1 MRKILTVVMMLLA
14 LIPHAQAITIEHE
27 IGSTYI
33 LWKWNCSNPNTT
45 VNVSVDGVAVMT
57 NASCVGE
64 YLLKD
69 VNENELHMI
78 RITNVSNES
87 DYVVDVVRTL
97 PPFSFFLALLL
108 ITFSLIVIVFATTST
123 TRIVASIFSLIFT
136 AFTYKYSLYYASP
149 LSYLLLF
156 AFFFTFALML
166 MEVLRVLTTTIK
178 RKPRWEEGFWSE
190 WQEGR
195 SGGGEEI

>member
-1 MRKILTVVMMLLA
+1 MLRKMILVVMMLLTFTT
-14 LIPHAQAITIEHE
+14 PTQAIIIEHE

-33 LWKWNCSNPNTT
+33 LWKWNCTNPNTT
-45 VNVSVDGVAVMT
+45 VNVSVDGEVVMV

-69 VNENELHMI
+69 VNENELHMLKVVN
-78 RITNVSNES
+78 TSNES
-87 DYVVDVVRTL
+87 DFALDVVRTL

-108 ITFSLIVIVFATTST
+108 ITFSLLMIVFATTST
-123 TRIVASIFSLIFT
+123 TRIIASIFTLLFT
-136 AFTYKYSLYYASP
+136 AFTYKYSIYYASP

-166 MEVLRVLTTTIK
+166 VEVLRMLTSTI
-178 RKPRWEEGFWSE
+178 RKKPKWEEDFWSE
-190 WQEGR
+190 WRE
-195 SGGGEEI
+195 GGGGV

>member
-1 MRKILTVVMMLLA
+1 MLRKMILVVIILLA
-14 LIPHAQAITIEHE
+14 FLTTPIQAIIVEHE

-33 LWKWNCSNPNTT
+33 LWKWNCTNSNTT
-45 VNVSVDGVAVMT
+45 VNVSVDGVVVLT

-69 VNENELHMI
+69 VNENELHMLKVVN
-78 RITNVSNES
+78 TSNES
-87 DYVVDVVRTL
+87 DFAMDVVRTL

-108 ITFSLIVIVFATTST
+108 ITFSLLVVVFATTST
-123 TRIVASIFSLIFT
+123 TRVIASIFTLLFT
-136 AFTYKYSLYYASP
+136 AFTYKYSIYYASP

-166 MEVLRVLTTTIK
+166 VEVLRMLTSTI
-178 RKPRWEEGFWSE
+178 RKKPKWEEDFWSE
-190 WQEGR
+190 WRE
-195 SGGGEEI
+195 GGGV